1 MLLLLLKWFDLIFF
15 LFAAR
20 PGGSTGSSELENIQD
35 RYMTCLRVYTQHM
48 YPQQPTRFQDLL
60 GRLPEVSFHIE
71 NVQLNGFYKFVFLLF

>member
-1 MLLLLLKWFDLIFF
+1 MVFVVINVILMVF
-15 LFAAR
+15 LMVLAR

-60 GRLPEVSFHIE
+60 GRLPEVSF
-71 NVQLNGFYKFVFLLF
+71 YKEDHSNIFLFLLLFL

>member
-1 MLLLLLKWFDLIFF
+1 MWGVVS
-15 LFAAR
+15 AR

-60 GRLPEVSFHIE
+60 GRLPEVSFE
-71 NVQLNGFYKFVFLLF
+71 FPL